1 MIDTVRLKFPVALS
15 PSQLQFWDRQTRTKA
30 TGQVSHKCI
39 LNLSTGGVSIRGT
52 YYPHDYHDDP
62 LLALEFSFPKVIYG
76 NNYTMLG
83 SLDEAIVQVNLL
95 LSRFEA
101 LPPLDISEG
110 VLLRIDPCYNHQVG
124 PLVPD
129 YINAIGHLE
138 FPHRRTKHHMNEGA
152 EFRTKLTTAKFYG
165 KERECGDP
173 RASGILRQEATYL
186 SPKRIAELI
195 GKKHPT
201 LGDVSPRLMAELL
214 RSDLAKLRLDN
225 TLIAD
230 RDTALARLSAEYG
243 PRAGLYYWALLKA
256 KSDMGR
262 LQLRSTTNLH
272 PRSLDRILE
281 RITDAGLALTFTDSN
296 EPLPP
301 LEINL

>member
-1 MIDTVRLKFPVALS
+1 MIDTVRLKFPVPLS

-39 LNLSTGGVSIRGT
+39 LNLSPRGVSIRGT
-52 YYPHDYHDDP
+52 YYPYDYHDDP
-62 LLALEFSFPKVIYG
+62 LLALEFSLPKVIYG

-83 SLDEAIVQVNLL
+83 NLDEAIVQVNLL
-95 LSRFEA
+95 LSGFEA

-138 FPHRRTKHHMNEGA
+138 FPHRRTKHHKDEGA
-152 EFRTKLTTAKFYG
+152 EFRTKHGTAKFYD
-165 KERECGDP
+165 KMRECGD
-173 RASGILRQEATYL
+173 RNASGILRQEATYL
-186 SPKRIAELI
+186 DPKRIATLI
-195 GKKHPT
+195 GKRKPT
-201 LGDVSPRLMAELL
+201 LQDISPRLIAELL
-214 RSDLAKLRLDN
+214 RSDLAKLRLD
-225 TLIAD
+225 TAIIAD

-256 KSDMGR
+256 KNDTSR
-262 LQLRSTTNLH
+262 RQLRARTTLH

-281 RITDAGLALTFTDSN
+281 RITDAGLALTFNDAN